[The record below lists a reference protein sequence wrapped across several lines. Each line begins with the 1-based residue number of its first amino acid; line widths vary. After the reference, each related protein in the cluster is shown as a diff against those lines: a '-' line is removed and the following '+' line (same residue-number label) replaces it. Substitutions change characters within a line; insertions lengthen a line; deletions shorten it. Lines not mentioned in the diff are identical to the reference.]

1 MNSAEIENPKAR
13 KLKKYNAYLII
24 ILSLFIFFLCTNGY
38 ISELTTGYKSLLYD
52 WLGKKNKWTSSFGS
66 AAVDNYM
73 DHLSAFSGQLFL
85 SIFSALFGGYLFLRK
100 KYRTLYT
107 YFIVVIGAGIFH
119 VILKNSFAGEPWYK
133 WLNVFNTEDT
143 GFPSGHAL
151 MSVVFYFTIARL
163 IYRSDPDHK
172 INNYLMT
179 IALLLSISIGLAQVI
194 RGAHTPTDVVAGWS
208 VGFAWISAAWLLDH
222 HIRKRIFL
230 KHHIRE
236 SGSTET

>member
-1 MNSAEIENPKAR
+1 MNSTEIRNR
-13 KLKKYNAYLII
+13 KTRSLKKYTAYTII
-24 ILSLFIFFLCTNGY
+24 IFSLFVFFLCTNGY
-38 ISELTTGYKSLLYD
+38 ISELTTGYKSFLYE

-85 SIFSALFGGYLFLRK
+85 SIFSVFFGGYLFLRK

-133 WLNVFNTEDT
+133 WLNVFNTENT

-151 MSVVFYFTIARL
+151 MSVVFYFTIARF
-163 IYRSDPDHK
+163 IYRSNPDNK
-172 INNYLMT
+172 INNFLMT
-179 IALLLSISIGLAQVI
+179 LAFLLSISIGIAQVI
-194 RGAHTPTDVVAGWS
+194 RGAHSPNDVIAGWS
-208 VGFAWISAAWLLDH
+208 IGFVWISAAWLIDH
-222 HIRKRIFL
+222 YIRKRIYL
-230 KHHIRE
+230 RHLVKNNDLA
-236 SGSTET
+236 ET